1 MRFRLCV
8 KSVRARG
15 GRWYG
20 SAVTAD
26 ADSPDAVSSDAI
38 LAVFD
43 DLVADLVDALAG
55 LVDWGHSGHR
65 SDQYQHDVVADQ
77 VLIDGLHRAGFSVL
91 SEESGLTGSGSI
103 TVVVDPVDGST
114 NASRGLPWY
123 ATSLCAV
130 DEQGPLA
137 ASVVNLASGVRFQAV
152 RGGGVEADRPVV
164 PSDCVRMSDAII
176 GMSGWAPTHGG
187 WAQYRTYGA
196 AALDLCNV
204 ATGVLDGWLD
214 VNDALG
220 VWDYLGAYLVCQEAG
235 VPMIDARGRDLVVL
249 DHAARRAPIAAAT
262 PALLDELRILWQ
274 SWRPLL

>member
-1 MRFRLCV
+1 M
-8 KSVRARG
+8 SVGACG
-15 GRWYG
+15 GWYR
-20 SAVTAD
+20 SAVTA
-26 ADSPDAVSSDAI
+26 PTAVPEPASTDAI
-38 LAVFD
+38 LTVFD

-55 LVDWGHSGHR
+55 LEDWGHSGRR
-65 SDQYQHDVVADQ
+65 SDQYQHDVVADDL
-77 VLIDGLHRAGFSVL
+77 LIGGLHRAGFAVL

-130 DEQGPLA
+130 DAAGPLV

-152 RGGGVEADRPVV
+152 RGGGVEADRAVA
-164 PSDCVRMSDAII
+164 PSQCARLGDAII
-176 GMSGWAPTHGG
+176 GMSGWAPSHGG
-187 WAQYRTYGA
+187 WAQYRAYGA

-249 DHAARRAPIAAAT
+249 DHTARRAPIAAAT
-262 PALLDELRILWQ
+262 PRLLEDLRTLWE

>member
-1 MRFRLCV
+1 MSAGSRDD
-8 KSVRARG
+8 
-15 GRWYG
+15 WYG
-20 SAVTAD
+20 SAVTVSPAAPEPVSAD
-26 ADSPDAVSSDAI
+26 GI
-38 LAVFD
+38 LTVFD
-43 DLVADLVDALAG
+43 DLVADLVDVLAD
-55 LVDWGHSGHR
+55 LEDWGNSGR
-65 SDQYQHDVVADQ
+65 RTDQYQHDVVADDL
-77 VLIDGLHRAGFSVL
+77 LIGGLHRAGFAVL

-130 DEQGPLA
+130 DAAGPLA

-152 RGGGVEADRPVV
+152 RGGGAEADRPIA
-164 PSDCVRMSDAII
+164 PSQCTRLGEAFI

-235 VPMIDARGRDLVVL
+235 VPMVDGRGRDLVVL
-249 DHAARRAPIAAAT
+249 DHTARRT
-262 PALLDELRILWQ
+262 
-274 SWRPLL
+274 